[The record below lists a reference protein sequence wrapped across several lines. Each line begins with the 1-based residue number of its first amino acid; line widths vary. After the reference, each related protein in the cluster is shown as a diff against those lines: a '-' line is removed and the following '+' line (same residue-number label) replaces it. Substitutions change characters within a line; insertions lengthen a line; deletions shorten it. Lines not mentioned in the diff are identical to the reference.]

1 MDKPVK
7 PKYYTLHYRHKKR
20 MEETDVIKGHYAYD
34 VAVVMIKKANKDFPD
49 VEHWMEEIERK

>member
-49 VEHWMEEIERK
+49 VEHWMEEI